1 MNNNDPYSTKATEQY
16 TTPKKRVRWFFIAS
30 LFAVPIFILLLA
42 IFVFRVAWTIREN
55 SGREA
60 FYIEL
65 AKLEEEG
72 IPVDNASLAESYRS
86 RTSNQLSENWDLVL
100 NALRSIEFT
109 ERCRGVPILDRQVIV
124 DEFAEDFDITEN
136 WPHREPCVRF
146 AEEQAQLI
154 EFARRAATETQPVF
168 FPIVFQSIET
178 LLQEVQDVRSIA
190 WILRTDAQVAIYQND
205 HDRAFRDIIALFE
218 LAKHVDYVPSFVS
231 RLVGIAVR
239 RLASQSLQVAIQH
252 NILNEE
258 QLRVLDGKL
267 VTFSNID
274 DRWKSLMIDELAM
287 NLPVFIRPN
296 IATRSKV
303 EIPAR
308 GRDGVCFIGIMRKAI
323 SFQSDDWVQLHESAM
338 NLDSE
343 RDRTFQGF
351 KNSIDNMLTAL
362 LTPAFK
368 SSAEALINDAQLH
381 RQARVAIALRLYQL
395 RTGTLPS
402 QLEELPVQCREL
414 TTYGKAPFGYI
425 RSDNEAVLWGFILT
439 DKTRQI
445 TSLPPDTTQ
454 LVAASLDNRR
464 VIWKLEH

>member
-1 MNNNDPYSTKATEQY
+1 
-16 TTPKKRVRWFFIAS
+16 
-30 LFAVPIFILLLA
+30 
-42 IFVFRVAWTIREN
+42 
-55 SGREA
+55 
-60 FYIEL
+60 
-65 AKLEEEG
+65 
-72 IPVDNASLAESYRS
+72 
-86 RTSNQLSENWDLVL
+86 
-100 NALRSIEFT
+100 
-109 ERCRGVPILDRQVIV
+109 V

-154 EFARRAATETQPVF
+154 EFARRAATETQPVL

-190 WILRTDAQVAIYQND
+190 WILRIDAQVAIYQND

-218 LAKHVDYVPSFVS
+218 LPKHVDQVPFFVS
-231 RLVGIAVR
+231 KLVGIAVR
-239 RLASQSLQVAIQH
+239 RLALQSLQVAIQH

-258 QLRVLDGKL
+258 QLRILDGKL
-267 VTFSNID
+267 DTFSNID
-274 DRWKSLMIDELAM
+274 DRWKSLMIDELAV

-296 IATRSKV
+296 IATRSEV
-303 EIPAR
+303 EFPAR
-308 GRDGVCFIGIMRKAI
+308 GRDGVCFIGIMRKAT
-323 SFQSDDWVQLHESAM
+323 SFQSDDWGQLHESAK

-351 KNSIDNMLTAL
+351 KNSIDNTLTAL
-362 LTPAFK
+362 LTPAFR

-402 QLEELPVQCREL
+402 QLEELPMQFREL
-414 TTYGKAPFGYI
+414 TTYGKASFGYI
-425 RSDNEAVLWGFILT
+425 RSGNEAVLWGFVLT
-439 DKTRQI
+439 DKMRQI
-445 TSLPPDTTQ
+445 SSLPPDTTQ
-454 LVAASLDNRR
+454 MDSESLDNRR